1 MRLVIVAPHG
11 VLRRTQVGQVSL
23 PGEMGAFTVLKGHA
37 PLIAHLT
44 AGDIVYVPEDGA
56 EERLA
61 VTGGFVR
68 VYKDE
73 IEVCAE
79 IPDEK
84 Q

>member
-1 MRLVIVAPHG
+1 M
-11 VLRRTQVGQVSL
+11 
-23 PGEMGAFTVLKGHA
+23 KGHA

-44 AGDIVYVPEDGA
+44 AGDIVYVPENGA

-79 IPDEK
+79 IPNEK